1 MNGLD
6 FRSSQSSYGD
16 PRHYSAASY
25 GAPQPPPTK
34 VLLDGYRAALSSQ
47 NAEKSLYSPAN
58 PTSHPPRSVP
68 LSANDPVAMYLLTET
83 AMGDS
88 INYEILSVEEMEGLK
103 KELRVLSNRTNAAK
117 RKLALELKLRD
128 AAMSLSRLHH
138 NEEYDIDIPG
148 QNEPT
153 FNKTN
158 EELALSNR
166 KCEELSMDIW
176 YSERKGQEIQK
187 RLLEHT
193 AGVLQLTHKGLKKNP
208 KNGIP
213 HTPES
218 LSSSN
223 TVDDFDDR
231 SLYKTSDPLDGP
243 TNFEIRAPL
252 TNSLAHDN
260 IQETERKL
268 ESLSS
273 RLRDTLLRSD
283 PDTEFGQ
290 IPQPSSNGDA
300 VDLSAMVDAHL
311 RYIEN
316 GIDVLGSQPKADMP
330 NQSLDRVSEQQLV
343 EMGQQ
348 LLSIMENPGLP
359 RAQTLPPTPDPS
371 DSDLAEHL
379 TFLSVGITGLE
390 SRVEKLLEQKSIL
403 TTQIQQQR
411 ELNSKSD
418 AERDAKIADL
428 IEQLAHLRKELEIA
442 EREGEQSKEDYDM
455 ALKELENVRRELSE
469 SRETQSTRDLGD
481 SKNEAHGHAEAEIA
495 RLQSFIQEIQ
505 QEKDEHH
512 EAHGR
517 AEAEVRR
524 LQAVIQEIQQDKDE
538 HHEAHG
544 RAKAEVTRLQTM
556 IQEIQQE
563 KDEHYEAHGRAEAEV
578 TRLQAMIQEIQ
589 QEKDEHHEAYGRAEA
604 EVTRLQA
611 MIQEIQQEKDE
622 HHEAHGRAE
631 AEVARL
637 QDIIQKI
644 EQEKAENHEDQERA
658 EAEIARLQAIVQ
670 KIEQE
675 RDTRD
680 QVDERAEVE
689 IARLQDI
696 IQKIQHERD
705 EHHEARVRLE
715 GEVTRLQGV
724 VGQLQDSAESRES
737 AEQQVAQLEE
747 TIHQIR
753 HDADIRVKEAT
764 DMRAQADAEI
774 SRLEESMNEIREK
787 LESQLREA
795 TEARNNAEENAHRL
809 QRELTDLEGDVVRAQ
824 TELTMVK
831 AELDGAYGTRAQR
844 AAEAAADPALFQEL
858 DELKARNFEMAEE
871 LAALKAG
878 KPVSGDVHNRVET
891 LEKELRETVDDYE
904 AMTKASIEFEKE
916 RERFEGMIDNL
927 RDRCEQLETQLNEER
942 ISWMGS
948 NNSASSMGRDGPYET
963 TSTMVLKNEFKKMM
977 RDTRAE
983 NMKILK
989 AEQEERRKL
998 EAILRNLKREQANLS
1013 GKSNLSQTVTAL

>member
-1 MNGLD
+1 MNGFD

-16 PRHYSAASY
+16 PRHFSDASY
-25 GAPQPPPTK
+25 GVPQPPPTK
-34 VLLDGYRAALSSQ
+34 VLLDGYRDALGPA
-47 NAEKSLYSPAN
+47 NAEKSLYNSAN
-58 PTSHPPRSVP
+58 PTSHPRRSIP
-68 LSANDPVAMYLLTET
+68 PSANDPVAMYLLTET

-88 INYEILSVEEMEGLK
+88 VNYEILSVEEVEGLK
-103 KELRVLSNRTNAAK
+103 KELRVLSNRMNAAK

-138 NEEYDIDIPG
+138 KEEHDVDG
-148 QNEPT
+148 SGRNEPNT
-153 FNKTN
+153 DKTN
-158 EELALSNR
+158 EELVHINR

-176 YSERKGQEIQK
+176 YSERKVQEIQK

-193 AGVLQLTHKGLKKNP
+193 AGVLQLTHKGLKKNS
-208 KNGIP
+208 KNGMP

-231 SLYKTSDPLDGP
+231 SLYKASDPLDGP
-243 TNFEIRAPL
+243 ETYETRAPPPD
-252 TNSLAHDN
+252 NLAHDN
-260 IQETERKL
+260 SMQETERKL
-268 ESLSS
+268 ESMSS
-273 RLRDTLLRSD
+273 RLRDMLLQLD
-283 PDTEFGQ
+283 PDSEFSQ
-290 IPQPSSNGDA
+290 IPQPSTSGDSFEP
-300 VDLSAMVDAHL
+300 SAMIDAHL

-316 GIDVLGSQPKADMP
+316 GISALGSLPKADMAS
-330 NQSLDRVSEQQLV
+330 QSLDPVSEQQLV
-343 EMGQQ
+343 EMRTQ

-359 RAQTLPPTPDPS
+359 RAQTLPTAPDPT
-371 DSDLAEHL
+371 DSDLAKHL
-379 TFLSVGITGLE
+379 TFLSVGINGLE

-428 IEQLAHLRKELEIA
+428 IEQLAHLRKELELA
-442 EREGEQSKEDYDM
+442 EREGQQSKEDHDLT
-455 ALKELENVRRELSE
+455 LKELEDVRRELLE
-469 SRETQSTRDLGD
+469 SRETHSSRDLGN
-481 SKNEAHGHAEAEIA
+481 SKNEAQQHAEAEIA
-495 RLQSFIQEIQ
+495 RLQSVIQEIQ
-505 QEKDEHH
+505 QEKDEHC
-512 EAHGR
+512 EAHRR
-517 AEAEVRR
+517 AEAEIDR
-524 LQAVIQEIQQDKDE
+524 LQAVIHQ
-538 HHEAHG
+538 
-544 RAKAEVTRLQTM
+544 
-556 IQEIQQE
+556 IQQE
-563 KDEHYEAHGRAEAEV
+563 KDEHREAHERAEAET
-578 TRLQAMIQEIQ
+578 TRLQTIVEEVQ
-589 QEKDEHHEAYGRAEA
+589 QEKDE
-604 EVTRLQA
+604 Q
-611 MIQEIQQEKDE
+611 
-622 HHEAHGRAE
+622 HEAHGRAV
-631 AEVARL
+631 AEVTRL

-644 EQEKAENHEDQERA
+644 EQEKIERHEADERA
-658 EAEIARLQAIVQ
+658 EAEIVRL
-670 KIEQE
+670 
-675 RDTRD
+675 RDTIR
-680 QVDERAEVE
+680 E
-689 IARLQDI
+689 IQ
-696 IQKIQHERD
+696 QEKE

-715 GEVTRLQGV
+715 GEVARLQGV
-724 VGQLQDSAESRES
+724 IGQLQESAESRES

-753 HDADIRVKEAT
+753 HDADIRIKEAT
-764 DMRAQADAEI
+764 DSRAQADAKI
-774 SRLEESMNEIREK
+774 AQLEGAMNEVRES
-787 LESQLREA
+787 LESQLKEA
-795 TEARNNAEENAHRL
+795 TEARNNAEENSTRL
-809 QRELTDLEGDVVRAQ
+809 QKELTELERDVVRAQ

-844 AAEAAADPALFQEL
+844 AAEAAADPALFHEL

-878 KPVSGDVHNRVET
+878 KPGSGDVHNRVET
-891 LEKELRETVDDYE
+891 LERELRETVDDYE

-916 RERFEGMIDNL
+916 RERFESMIDSL

-942 ISWMGS
+942 ISWMGA

-1013 GKSNLSQTVTAL
+1013 GKSNISRTVTAS

>member
-6 FRSSQSSYGD
+6 YRSSQSSYGD
-16 PRHYSAASY
+16 PRHFSDASY

-34 VLLDGYRAALSSQ
+34 VLLDGYRDALSPL
-47 NAEKSLYSPAN
+47 NVEKSLYKPVN
-58 PTSHPPRSVP
+58 PTSHPRRSLP
-68 LSANDPVAMYLLTET
+68 PSANDPVAMYLLTET

-88 INYEILSVEEMEGLK
+88 VNYEILSVEEVERLK
-103 KELRVLSNRTNAAK
+103 KELRILFNRTNAAK

-138 NEEYDIDIPG
+138 KEEYDFDG
-148 QNEPT
+148 SGRNEPN

-176 YSERKGQEIQK
+176 YSERKVQEIQK

-231 SLYKTSDPLDGP
+231 SLYKTSDPPDGP
-243 TNFEIRAPL
+243 ETFGTRAPPPD
-252 TNSLAHDN
+252 NIAHVNN

-268 ESLSS
+268 ESMSS
-273 RLRDTLLRSD
+273 RLRDMLLQLD
-283 PDTEFGQ
+283 PDSEFGQ
-290 IPQPSSNGDA
+290 VPQPSSSD
-300 VDLSAMVDAHL
+300 DSFEPSAMVDAHL

-316 GIDVLGSQPKADMP
+316 GISALGSLPKTDMP
-330 NQSLDRVSEQQLV
+330 NQGLDRVSEQQLV
-343 EMGQQ
+343 EMSTQ

-359 RAQTLPPTPDPS
+359 RAQTLPPAPDPS
-371 DSDLAEHL
+371 DSDLTEHL
-379 TFLSVGITGLE
+379 TFLSVGINGLE

-428 IEQLAHLRKELEIA
+428 IEQLAHLRKEFELA
-442 EREGEQSKEDYDM
+442 EREGQQAKEDHDLT
-455 ALKELENVRRELSE
+455 LKELENVRRELSE
-469 SRETQSTRDLGD
+469 SREMQSSRDLGD
-481 SKNEAHGHAEAEIA
+481 SKNEAHERVEAEIARLQNIIQEIQQEKDGYHEAHRRAEAEVARLQADIHQIQQEKDEHHDAHARAEAEIA
-495 RLQSFIQEIQ
+495 RLQTIIQAVQ
-505 QEKDEHH
+505 QEKDEHR

-517 AEAEVRR
+517 AEAEVAR
-524 LQAVIQEIQQDKDE
+524 LQDIIQKVE
-538 HHEAHG
+538 
-544 RAKAEVTRLQTM
+544 
-556 IQEIQQE
+556 QE
-563 KDEHYEAHGRAEAEV
+563 KDDR
-578 TRLQAMIQEIQ
+578 R
-589 QEKDEHHEAYGRAEA
+589 
-604 EVTRLQA
+604 
-611 MIQEIQQEKDE
+611 
-622 HHEAHGRAE
+622 EAHGRAE

-644 EQEKAENHEDQERA
+644 EQEKDDRR
-658 EAEIARLQAIVQ
+658 EA
-670 KIEQE
+670 
-675 RDTRD
+675 
-680 QVDERAEVE
+680 DERAESE
-689 IARLQDI
+689 IVRLQDI
-696 IQKIQHERD
+696 IQKIEQEKDDRRETDEHAEAEIVRLQDVIQEIQHEKD
-705 EHHEARVRLE
+705 EHHEARVRAE
-715 GEVTRLQGV
+715 GEVARLQGV
-724 VGQLQDSAESRES
+724 VGQLQESVGSRES
-737 AEQQVAQLEE
+737 AEQQVVQLEE
-747 TIHQIR
+747 TMHQIR
-753 HDADIRVKEAT
+753 HNADIRVKEAT
-764 DMRAQADAEI
+764 DSRAQADAKI
-774 SRLEESMNEIREK
+774 VQLEESMNEIRES

-795 TEARNNAEENAHRL
+795 TEARNHAEEHSTRL
-809 QRELTDLEGDVVRAQ
+809 QTELTELERDVVRAQ

-844 AAEAAADPALFQEL
+844 AAEAAADPALFHEL

-878 KPVSGDVHNRVET
+878 KPGSGDVHNRVET

-916 RERFEGMIDNL
+916 RERFESMIDSL

-942 ISWMGS
+942 ISWMGA

-989 AEQEERRKL
+989 AEQEERRKV

-1013 GKSNLSQTVTAL
+1013 GKSNLSQTVTAS

>member
-16 PRHYSAASY
+16 PRHFSAASY
-25 GAPQPPPTK
+25 SAPQPPPTK
-34 VLLDGYRAALSSQ
+34 VLLDGYREALGPH
-47 NAEKSLYSPAN
+47 NAEKSLYSPLNCAFVLQVN
-58 PTSHPPRSVP
+58 PMAHPPRSVP

-88 INYEILSVEEMEGLK
+88 MNYEILSVEEVEGLK

-138 NEEYDIDIPG
+138 NEGYDMDASG
-148 QNEPT
+148 RSEPT
-153 FNKTN
+153 FKNTN

-176 YSERKGQEIQK
+176 YSERKVQETQK

-193 AGVLQLTHKGLKKNP
+193 AGVLQMTHKGLKKNT

-231 SLYKTSDPLDGP
+231 SLYKTLGPLDGTNSETNEAP
-243 TNFEIRAPL
+243 TG
-252 TNSLAHDN
+252 SLAHDN
-260 IQETERKL
+260 IHETERQL
-268 ESLSS
+268 ELLSS
-273 RLRDTLLRSD
+273 RLRDTLLRAD
-283 PDTEFGQ
+283 PDSEFGQ
-290 IPQPSSNGDA
+290 IPQPPGNGEA
-300 VDLSAMVDAHL
+300 VEPSAMVDAHL

-316 GIDVLGSQPKADMP
+316 GIDALGSQPKDDMP
-330 NQSLDRVSEQQLV
+330 NQGLDRVSEQQLV

-359 RAQTLPPTPDPS
+359 RAQTLPPVPDPS

-442 EREGEQSKEDYDM
+442 EREGEQHKEDYDM

-469 SRETQSTRDLGD
+469 PRETQSTRDLGD
-481 SKNEAHGHAEAEIA
+481 SKSEAHGHAEAEIA
-495 RLQSFIQEIQ
+495 RLQSFIQEMQQEKDEHHESRGRAEAESMQ

-517 AEAEVRR
+517 AEVEITR
-524 LQAVIQEIQQDKDE
+524 LQAMIQQIQQDKDE

-544 RAKAEVTRLQTM
+544 RAESEV
-556 IQEIQQE
+556 
-563 KDEHYEAHGRAEAEV
+563 V
-578 TRLQAMIQEIQ
+578 
-589 QEKDEHHEAYGRAEA
+589 
-604 EVTRLQA
+604 
-611 MIQEIQQEKDE
+611 
-622 HHEAHGRAE
+622 
-631 AEVARL
+631 RL
-637 QDIIQKI
+637 QDIIHKI
-644 EQEKAENHEDQERA
+644 EHEKAENHEDHERA
-658 EAEIARLQAIVQ
+658 GAEIARLQAIVQ

-675 RDTRD
+675 KDARDEA
-680 QVDERAEVE
+680 DERAEVE

-696 IQKIQHERD
+696 IQEVQHERD
-705 EHHEARVRLE
+705 EHHEARIRVE
-715 GEVTRLQGV
+715 SEVARLQGV
-724 VGQLQDSAESRES
+724 VGQLQNSAESRES

-787 LESQLREA
+787 LESQVKEA
-795 TEARNNAEENAHRL
+795 TEARNNAEENASRL

-871 LAALKAG
+871 LASLKAG

-983 NMKILK
+983 NMKILR

-998 EAILRNLKREQANLS
+998 EAILRHLKREQANLS
-1013 GKSNLSQTVTAL
+1013 GKSNLSQTVTAS

>member
-16 PRHYSAASY
+16 PRHSSVASSD
-25 GAPQPPPTK
+25 APQPPPTK
-34 VLLDGYRAALSSQ
+34 VLLDGYRDALGSL
-47 NAEKSLYSPAN
+47 NAEKSLYNSVN
-58 PTSHPPRSVP
+58 PTSHPHRSLP
-68 LSANDPVAMYLLTET
+68 PSANDPVAMYLLTET

-88 INYEILSVEEMEGLK
+88 MNYEILSVEEVEGLK

-138 NEEYDIDIPG
+138 KEGYDVDGSGRDGPYSI
-148 QNEPT
+148 
-153 FNKTN
+153 KTN
-158 EELALSNR
+158 EELALSSR

-176 YSERKGQEIQK
+176 YSERKMQELQK

-193 AGVLQLTHKGLKKNP
+193 AGVLQLTHKGLKKNS

-231 SLYKTSDPLDGP
+231 SLYKTSDPLDG
-243 TNFEIRAPL
+243 TETYGTRAPPPD
-252 TNSLAHDN
+252 NIAHANN

-268 ESLSS
+268 ESISS
-273 RLRDTLLRSD
+273 RLRDMLLHLD
-283 PDTEFGQ
+283 PDSEFRQ
-290 IPQPSSNGDA
+290 IPQPSSSD
-300 VDLSAMVDAHL
+300 DSFRPSAMVDAHL

-316 GIDVLGSQPKADMP
+316 GITALGSLPKADMP
-330 NQSLDRVSEQQLV
+330 GQDLDRVSEQQLV
-343 EMGQQ
+343 EMSTQ
-348 LLSIMENPGLP
+348 LLTIMENPGLP
-359 RAQTLPPTPDPS
+359 RAQTLPPVPDPS
-371 DSDLAEHL
+371 DGDLAEHL
-379 TFLSVGITGLE
+379 TFLSVGINGLK

-428 IEQLAHLRKELEIA
+428 IEQLAHLRKEFELA
-442 EREGEQSKEDYDM
+442 EREGQQAKEDHGLT
-455 ALKELENVRRELSE
+455 LKELEDVRRELSE
-469 SRETQSTRDLGD
+469 SRETQSSRALGD
-481 SKNEAHGHAEAEIA
+481 SKNEAHERAEAEIA
-495 RLQSFIQEIQ
+495 RLQNIIQEIQ

-512 EAHGR
+512 EAHRR
-517 AEAEVRR
+517 AEADITR
-524 LQAVIQEIQQDKDE
+524 LQAVIDQ
-538 HHEAHG
+538 
-544 RAKAEVTRLQTM
+544 
-556 IQEIQQE
+556 
-563 KDEHYEAHGRAEAEV
+563 
-578 TRLQAMIQEIQ
+578 IQ
-589 QEKDEHHEAYGRAEA
+589 QEKDEHHEAHERAEA
-604 EVTRLQA
+604 EVARLQTI
-611 MIQEIQQEKDE
+611 IQDVQQEKDE

-644 EQEKAENHEDQERA
+644 EQEEVDRREADERA
-658 EAEIARLQAIVQ
+658 EAEIV
-670 KIEQE
+670 
-675 RDTRD
+675 
-680 QVDERAEVE
+680 
-689 IARLQDI
+689 RLQDV
-696 IQKIQHERD
+696 IQEIQHEKD
-705 EHHEARVRLE
+705 EHHEARVRAE
-715 GEVTRLQGV
+715 GEAARLQGV
-724 VGQLQDSAESRES
+724 VCQLQESVKSCES
-737 AEQQVAQLEE
+737 AEQQVTQLKE

-753 HDADIRVKEAT
+753 HEADIRVKEAT
-764 DMRAQADAEI
+764 DSRTQADLKIAQM
-774 SRLEESMNEIREK
+774 EESMSELRES
-787 LESQLREA
+787 LESQLKEA
-795 TEARNNAEENAHRL
+795 TEARSHAEENSTRL
-809 QRELTDLEGDVVRAQ
+809 QTELTELERDVVRAQ

-844 AAEAAADPALFQEL
+844 AAEAAADPALFHEL

-878 KPVSGDVHNRVET
+878 KPGSGDFHNRVET

-916 RERFEGMIDNL
+916 RERFESMIDSL

-942 ISWMGS
+942 ISWMGA

-1013 GKSNLSQTVTAL
+1013 GKSNLSQTVTAS

>member
-1 MNGLD
+1 MNGYD

-16 PRHYSAASY
+16 TRHFSAASY

-34 VLLDGYRAALSSQ
+34 VLLEGYRDALSPV
-47 NAEKSLYSPAN
+47 NAEKSLDNLVN
-58 PTSHPPRSVP
+58 PTSHPHRSLP
-68 LSANDPVAMYLLTET
+68 SSANDPVAMYLLTEI
-83 AMGDS
+83 AMDDS
-88 INYEILSVEEMEGLK
+88 MNYEILSVEEVERLK

-117 RKLALELKLRD
+117 RKLVLELKLRD

-138 NEEYDIDIPG
+138 KEEYDADG
-148 QNEPT
+148 SGRNEP
-153 FNKTN
+153 NSDRTN

-176 YSERKGQEIQK
+176 YSERKVQEIQT

-231 SLYKTSDPLDGP
+231 SLYKTSDLLDGP
-243 TNFEIRAPL
+243 VTYGAMAIPPDNIVHA
-252 TNSLAHDN
+252 NN

-268 ESLSS
+268 NSMSS
-273 RLRDTLLRSD
+273 RLRDMLLQLD
-283 PDTEFGQ
+283 PDSEFDQ
-290 IPQPSSNGDA
+290 IPQPSSSD
-300 VDLSAMVDAHL
+300 DSFDPSAMVDAHL

-316 GIDVLGSQPKADMP
+316 GISVLSSLPKADMP
-330 NQSLDRVSEQQLV
+330 SQGLDRVSEQQLV
-343 EMGQQ
+343 EMRTQ

-359 RAQTLPPTPDPS
+359 RAQTLPPAPDPS
-371 DSDLAEHL
+371 DSALAEHL
-379 TFLSVGITGLE
+379 TFLSVGINGLA

-428 IEQLAHLRKELEIA
+428 IEQLAHLRKEFELA
-442 EREGEQSKEDYDM
+442 EREGQQAKEDHDLT
-455 ALKELENVRRELSE
+455 LKELEDVKRELSE
-469 SRETQSTRDLGD
+469 SRETQSSRDLGD
-481 SKNEAHGHAEAEIA
+481 SNKIEAHERTEAEIA
-495 RLQSFIQEIQ
+495 RLQNIIQEIQ

-512 EAHGR
+512 ETHRR
-517 AEAEVRR
+517 AEAEIAR
-524 LQAVIQEIQQDKDE
+524 LHAVIHQIQEEKDE
-538 HHEAHG
+538 HHEAH
-544 RAKAEVTRLQTM
+544 E
-556 IQEIQQE
+556 
-563 KDEHYEAHGRAEAEV
+563 RAEAEIA
-578 TRLQAMIQEIQ
+578 RLHAVIHQIQE
-589 QEKDEHHEAYGRAEA
+589 EKDEHHEAHERAEA
-604 EVTRLQA
+604 EIARLQII
-611 MIQEIQQEKDE
+611 IQEVQQEKDE

-644 EQEKAENHEDQERA
+644 EQEKDGRREADERA
-658 EAEIARLQAIVQ
+658 EAEIV
-670 KIEQE
+670 
-675 RDTRD
+675 
-680 QVDERAEVE
+680 
-689 IARLQDI
+689 RLQDV
-696 IQKIQHERD
+696 IQEVQHEKN
-705 EHHEARVRLE
+705 EHHEARVRAE
-715 GEVTRLQGV
+715 GEVARLQGV
-724 VGQLQDSAESRES
+724 VGQLQESAESRES

-753 HDADIRVKEAT
+753 HDADIRVMEAT
-764 DMRAQADAEI
+764 DSRAQAEAKI
-774 SRLEESMNEIREK
+774 AQLEESMNEVRDS

-795 TEARNNAEENAHRL
+795 TEARNRAEENSTRL
-809 QRELTDLEGDVVRAQ
+809 QTELTELERDVVRAQ

-844 AAEAAADPALFQEL
+844 AAEAAADPALFHEL

-878 KPVSGDVHNRVET
+878 KPGSGDVHNRVET

-916 RERFEGMIDNL
+916 RERFESMIDSL

-942 ISWMGS
+942 ISWMGA

-1013 GKSNLSQTVTAL
+1013 GKSNISQSVTAS